1 MHVSEFSQYEEGSL
15 CEIIHIDNVL
25 ILFKLQIKYISHG
38 IVFIN
43 LKKKRVTKFLV
54 NCINVLCKYFFFFTN
69 NKIVIK
75 EIIKFPVMHD
85 SHLFASVSKNVF
97 FRGGIFQASF
107 KQNYALYCYMF
118 YFI

>member
-43 LKKKRVTKFLV
+43 LKKKKGNQIFSELYQ
-54 NCINVLCKYFFFFTN
+54 C
-69 NKIVIK
+69 
-75 EIIKFPVMHD
+75 VM
-85 SHLFASVSKNVF
+85 
-97 FRGGIFQASF
+97 
-107 KQNYALYCYMF
+107 
-118 YFI
+118 